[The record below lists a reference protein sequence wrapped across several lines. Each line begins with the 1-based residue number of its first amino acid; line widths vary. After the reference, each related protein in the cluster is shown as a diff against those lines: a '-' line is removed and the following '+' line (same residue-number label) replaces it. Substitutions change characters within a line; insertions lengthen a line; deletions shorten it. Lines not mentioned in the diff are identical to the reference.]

1 MKDFVN
7 HSNEGDKK
15 EKRKE
20 KKLEKGTEMLLK
32 MSGCYNFISFFLPF
46 CLISLDLLN

>member
-20 KKLEKGTEMLLK
+20 KKTGERDGNVIENEWVL
-32 MSGCYNFISFFLPF
+32 
-46 CLISLDLLN
+46 